1 MTFKSGKIMNFK
13 LGKSPLALAIVAA
26 MLVGCGGGGS
36 SSKPSTST
44 PPTNPTTPTDPTD
57 PTTPTDPTDPT
68 TPTDPTDPTKPVEK
82 EPSVVDTNTTVAKVK
97 VGVLDSG
104 VVETESLKGSIS
116 SIKKYSF
123 NTSTGEVTVTDL
135 SNASANLQDNGN
147 GMHGT
152 FVSTII
158 AGSSVNGSAEG
169 VANGV
174 AEIYAAQTTENGIGT
189 SYTKTFFLPPMIK

>member
-68 TPTDPTDPTKPVEK
+68 KPVEK

-97 VGVLDSG
+97 VGVLDTG

-147 GMHGT
+147 SKHGT

>member
-147 GMHGT
+147 GMHL
-152 FVSTII
+152 SLIHI
-158 AGSSVNGSAEG
+158 
-169 VANGV
+169 
-174 AEIYAAQTTENGIGT
+174 
-189 SYTKTFFLPPMIK
+189 

>member
-1 MTFKSGKIMNFK
+1 MNFK

-44 PPTNPTTPTDPTD
+44 PPTN
-57 PTTPTDPTDPT
+57 PT

-123 NTSTGEVTVTDL
+123 NTSTGEVT
-135 SNASANLQDNGN
+135 
-147 GMHGT
+147 
-152 FVSTII
+152 
-158 AGSSVNGSAEG
+158 
-169 VANGV
+169 
-174 AEIYAAQTTENGIGT
+174 
-189 SYTKTFFLPPMIK
+189 

>member
-68 TPTDPTDPTKPVEK
+68 KPVEK

-97 VGVLDSG
+97 VGVLDTG

-116 SIKKYSF
+116 SIKSIHLILQPAKL
-123 NTSTGEVTVTDL
+123 L
-135 SNASANLQDNGN
+135 SLIYLMLLLICRTMAIASMARLYQ
-147 GMHGT
+147 
-152 FVSTII
+152 
-158 AGSSVNGSAEG
+158 
-169 VANGV
+169 
-174 AEIYAAQTTENGIGT
+174 
-189 SYTKTFFLPPMIK
+189 L